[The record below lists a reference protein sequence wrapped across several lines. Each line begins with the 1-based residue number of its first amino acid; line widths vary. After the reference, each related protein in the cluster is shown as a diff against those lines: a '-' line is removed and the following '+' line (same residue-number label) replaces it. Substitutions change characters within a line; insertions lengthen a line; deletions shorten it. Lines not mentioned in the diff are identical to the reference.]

1 MDNLSVLDIS
11 IFVAYFAV
19 ILGIGFFAGRGEGKN
34 AKEYFLAG
42 GKLPWYIIGASLVAG
57 SVNSEQMVGTVG
69 IAWKEGMKIV
79 NWETWGL
86 PIIPIMLFL
95 FLPIFFRN
103 KISTVPEFMEKR
115 FGPACRNYITIITVF
130 YYVFA
135 SLTVA
140 VYGGAVT
147 ISTYFNFPLYYA
159 IWGIVLF
166 TAIYTIYGGLSAV
179 AWTDLIQTLLI
190 TIGGIMLF
198 CFAYSQTD
206 GFAAMEAQN
215 PERWSLIQPVNDL
228 IVPWPGLLIHT
239 MTTLFFYYVCNQV
252 LMQKILA
259 ARSERDARVGT
270 IFCVILNAPRP
281 LITAMTGL
289 LAFYIIKESQVET
302 PDQIFSILVKTCV
315 PEVFRS
321 FIIVAILAA
330 MVSTTAALS
339 NSTSALLTL
348 DVYHKYFGKQ
358 ASDKHLVLFGRLA
371 TLAILVAV
379 GLWCPMVGSFKG
391 IFMYFQQFMI
401 YIGTPIACIFLIS
414 ILWKRANGIGAFTAL
429 IVVTPVLMICGFKF
443 SEQIAFQ
450 YIAGIGWVATLLV
463 TVVVSLLTKPQEI
476 ESIRSLIWKKEMAW
490 VADDV
495 KKPPLYMR
503 QWFWLTI
510 ATAIFAFWYIRF
522 W

>member
-1 MDNLSVLDIS
+1 MDITVLDVS
-11 IFVAYFAV
+11 VFVGYFV
-19 ILGIGFFAGRGEGKN
+19 IILGIGFFAGRGEGKN

-69 IAWKEGMKIV
+69 KSWEEGMKIV

-95 FLPIFFRN
+95 FLPILLRN

-115 FGPACRNYITIITVF
+115 FGPACRNYVTIITIF

-147 ISTYFNFPLYYA
+147 ISTYFEFPLYYA
-159 IWGIVLF
+159 IWGIILF

-198 CFAYSQTD
+198 CFAYSKTE
-206 GFAAMEAQN
+206 GFAAMEAAN
-215 PERWSLIQPVNDL
+215 PERWHLIQPANDL
-228 IVPWPGLLIHT
+228 IVPWPGLIIHT

-281 LITAMTGL
+281 LITAMAGL
-289 LAFYIIKESQVET
+289 LAFYIVKESQVEN

-315 PEVFRS
+315 PAGLRS
-321 FIIVAILAA
+321 FILVAILAA

-339 NSTSALLTL
+339 NSSSALLTL

-379 GLWCPMVGSFKG
+379 GLWCPMVKSFSG

-401 YIGTPIACIFLIS
+401 YVGTPIACIFLIA
-414 ILWKRANGIGAFTAL
+414 IFWKRANGIGAFAAL
-429 IVVTPVLMICGFKF
+429 ILVTPVLLICGFIF
-443 SEQIAFQ
+443 SDRIAFQ

-463 TVVVSLLTKPQEI
+463 TVIVSLLTKPQEI

-490 VADDV
+490 VAGEIQ
-495 KKPPLYMR
+495 KPPLYMR
-503 QWFWLTI
+503 QWFWLII